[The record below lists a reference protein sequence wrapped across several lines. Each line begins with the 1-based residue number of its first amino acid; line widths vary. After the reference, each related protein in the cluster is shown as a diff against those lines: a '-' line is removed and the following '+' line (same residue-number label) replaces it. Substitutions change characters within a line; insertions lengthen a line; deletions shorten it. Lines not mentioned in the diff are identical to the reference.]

1 MAPVAVVPSRLS
13 DGDLLAEVARLAA
26 CEREATAALVALLAE
41 VDARRLYLGEGCA
54 SLFTYC
60 TQRLNLSE
68 HAAYHRIEGARAARA
83 FPIILEHLRSGAL
96 TLTTV
101 TLLRPHLTVENHE
114 RLLAAARGRSKRDVE
129 MLVRGIAPLPDVR
142 SSLRKLPSTLH
153 VPLPDDGAA
162 TKPAMSEAH
171 DEQCLAE
178 VGFTQGAPVEARP
191 ADAQAAASEPGLAA
205 PDWLPGVTAV
215 DPAVGNATRR
225 TLPASSRPAET
236 RVLAPERYGLRVTL
250 SAEGH
255 ARLRRAQDLLR
266 HTVPD
271 GDPAAIVERAL
282 ALLVEQLERIKFAA
296 RRPKTRASAGGD
308 EERAAATA
316 TSAGGG
322 PREASADDADKKQE

>member
-101 TLLRPHLTVENHE
+101 TLLRPHLTVGNHE

-205 PDWLPGVTAV
+205 PDWLPGVRPAV

-225 TLPASSRPAET
+225 DAYPLRHARLRPESWRPSGMACESRC
-236 RVLAPERYGLRVTL
+236 RQRGV
-250 SAEGH
+250 

-271 GDPAAIVERAL
+271 GDPAAISSSAHLR
-282 ALLVEQLERIKFAA
+282 LLVEQLERIKFAA
-296 RRPKTRASAGGD
+296 RRPKTRCIGG
-308 EERAAATA
+308 R
-316 TSAGGG
+316 
-322 PREASADDADKKQE
+322 R